1 MRKHYFDDD
10 RIFVTLEHT
19 NDFNYKD
26 LYFYSFTP
34 HLYAAFTFPSS
45 AFSVL
50 KRVSRHY
57 WVHGSLF
64 GIFFEEM
71 PRVEKNSHFVIE
83 HVFLSQAKKKKKL
96 ESQQV
101 NSQSESN
108 NLKSRTQ
115 ASHQWT
121 A

>member
-10 RIFVTLEHT
+10 RIFVTLENT
-19 NDFNYKD
+19 NDFNSD

-64 GIFFEEM
+64 GIIFEEM

-83 HVFLSQAKKKKKL
+83 HVFLSQAKKKKKVRKPAG
-96 ESQQV
+96 QFPV
-101 NSQSESN
+101 R
-108 NLKSRTQ
+108 K
-115 ASHQWT
+115 
-121 A
+121 